1 MHFVV
6 ISRDK
11 PGMAERRAK
20 TRPAHLQYMKRTSTP
35 GRHVIG
41 VPLATDDGQS
51 MTGGLYIMEAPDR
64 ASAEYFARH
73 DPYAEAGIFATTE
86 VIAVHPA
93 FQAEVARILPRPD

>member
-20 TRPAHLQYMKRTSTP
+20 TRPAHLEYMKRP
-35 GRHVIG
+35 RAGGRHIIG
-41 VPLATDDGQS
+41 MPLADDDGKS
-51 MTGGLYIMEAPDR
+51 MTGSLYIMEAPDR
-64 ASAEYFARH
+64 PSAELFARH
-73 DPYAEAGIFATTE
+73 DPYAEAGIFETTE

-93 FQAEVARILPRPD
+93 FNAEVGRILPKPD